1 MGADTVTEP
10 RPWPNNAREVRDLAA
25 ELAITGRWA
34 IEPMLTGKFSAAES
48 IRRIAIAIVT
58 FQKISRLLES
68 MGAQTNP
75 IYDTENSF
83 ENIRIQYE
91 DQ

>member
-1 MGADTVTEP
+1 MGNDDVTEP
-10 RPWPNNAREVRDLAA
+10 RPWLNNAKSVRDLAA

-34 IEPMLTGKFSAAES
+34 IEPMLTRKFSTAES

-68 MGAQTNP
+68 VGAQTNP

-83 ENIRIQYE
+83 ENIRLE
-91 DQ
+91 NL